1 MTTYPTITNGGLIVF
16 VLAAA
21 ILTAAV
27 YADNFCTQNN
37 PGAIIRQDIRTGAI
51 TTTSTTKE
59 VVMSDSTEALA
70 AILSAVSDLRPWW
83 VCPTSSE
90 PYRGFAEKVRD
101 FTPHLPGE
109 PARWVT
115 WQSAPLGDGTL
126 DCWLRRMVDLDE
138 ELHVMEV
145 RDDILLDCDDTR
157 TEIPVGLADDAVS
170 LIRAV
175 VDIHAAQLKPFEDP
189 GWMGPDGVTYPSKD
203 DYYRAQE
210 APMQLNADGT
220 MPLTPNRLDDVPEA
234 AFFETM
240 AEARQYVVTAL
251 GDWGDDFDVD
261 EITRMVFDFDTAEG
275 ADGIEHLNRQG
286 LRLIATSEEFW
297 DVVRD
302 NELHP
307 RD

>member
-1 MTTYPTITNGGLIVF
+1 MTTYPTPLNGGLIFF

-21 ILTAAV
+21 ILIAAV
-27 YADNFCTQNN
+27 YADSYCTNN

-51 TTTSTTKE
+51 TTTSSKKE
-59 VVMSDSTEALA
+59 VAMSDSTEAIDA
-70 AILSAVSDLRPWW
+70 VLSAVSDLRPWW

-126 DCWLRRMVDLDE
+126 DCWLRRMVDLDD

-170 LIRAV
+170 LIRAAA
-175 VDIHAAQLKPFEDP
+175 DIHAAQLKPFEDP
-189 GWMGPDGVTYPSKD
+189 GWMGPDGVTYPTKD
-203 DYYRAQE
+203 AYYRAQE
-210 APMQLNADGT
+210 A
-220 MPLTPNRLDDVPEA
+220 E
-234 AFFETM
+234 
-240 AEARQYVVTAL
+240 EARTAQLGGEIENVFVETFEEARRYVVTAL
-251 GDWGDDFDVD
+251 GDFGDDYDVD
-261 EITRMVFDFDTAEG
+261 EITRMVFDFDTAED
-275 ADGIEHLNRQG
+275 ADGVEHLNRQG
-286 LRLIATSEEFW
+286 FRLIATSEEFW
-297 DVVRD
+297 SICRD

>member
-1 MTTYPTITNGGLIVF
+1 MTTYPTLTNGGLIF
-16 VLAAA
+16 VALAAA
-21 ILTAAV
+21 ILIAAV

-37 PGAIIRQDIRTGAI
+37 PGAIIRQDLRTGAI
-51 TTTSTTKE
+51 NNNLQTQGA
-59 VVMSDSTEALA
+59 VMSDSTERLDAV
-70 AILSAVSDLRPWW
+70 LSAVSDLRPWW

-90 PYRGFAEKVRD
+90 PYRGFSEKVRD

-126 DCWLRRMVDLDE
+126 DCWLRRMVDLDD

-175 VDIHAAQLKPFEDP
+175 VDIHAAQLKPFEEP
-189 GWMGPDGVTYPSKD
+189 GWIGPDGVTYPSKD
-203 DYYRAQE
+203 AFYRAQE
-210 APMQLNADGT
+210 
-220 MPLTPNRLDDVPEA
+220 VE
-234 AFFETM
+234 
-240 AEARQYVVTAL
+240 EARTAQLGGEIENVFVETFEEARRYVVTAL
-251 GDWGDDFDVD
+251 GDFGDDFDVD
-261 EITRMVFDFDTAEG
+261 EITRMVFDFDTAED
-275 ADGIEHLNRQG
+275 ADGVEHLNRQG
-286 LRLIATSEEFW
+286 LRLIATTEEFW
-297 DVVRD
+297 DTCRD